1 MRLAATI
8 CVAILLA
15 LGAAGASA
23 QLMIETTIVGIH
35 RDPCDL
41 DGPQISVDEM
51 EASGGSGKYSWRIF
65 SGHPPHGL
73 KLRSNG
79 KWKGEVDWD
88 WFDGNDD
95 TFADIEVTDVETEEV
110 VYAIVVFRSTGGD
123 IGGSCCSGPPESPRW
138 PAFIAG
144 AIAFALTRL
153 KRVDEQAAS

>member
-1 MRLAATI
+1 
-8 CVAILLA
+8 LA
-15 LGAAGASA
+15 LPLADGSADDANVELFKASGVCPGCNLMQANLRRLEIEAAGLSGANLREA
-23 QLMIETTIVGIH
+23 
-35 RDPCDL
+35 DL
-41 DGPQISVDEM
+41 KEVTMP
-51 EASGGSGKYSWRIF
+51 
-65 SGHPPHGL
+65 
-73 KLRSNG
+73 RSNFHG
-79 KWKGEVDWD
+79 ADLRRAEMDRAMVDWD

-123 IGGSCCSGPPESPRW
+123 IGGSCCSGSPESPRW